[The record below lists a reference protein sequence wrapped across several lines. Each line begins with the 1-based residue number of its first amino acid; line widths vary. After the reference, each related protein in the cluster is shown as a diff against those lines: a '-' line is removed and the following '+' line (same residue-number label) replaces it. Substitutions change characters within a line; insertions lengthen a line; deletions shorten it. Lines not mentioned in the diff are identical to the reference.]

1 MKTDNPVFVWM
12 GKLGDLIGLNLL
24 FLACCLPILTIGASA
39 TALFYTARK
48 LLEGECVSLTKTFF
62 HSFRQNW
69 KQAMGVFLIL
79 LIVGA
84 LTAADLILGFRTP
97 GASGNLFRG
106 IGFGLGLVWLMV
118 CVYIFALLSRYEYR
132 TGALIYSAFLT
143 ALMNP
148 MVTIAGLCLIL
159 VMPALAWFNG
169 NAFFY
174 LLLPY
179 LLVGP
184 ALSAMIVSVLL
195 RPVFRR
201 MEEKKEEETY
211 V

>member
-1 MKTDNPVFVWM
+1 MKTDNPVFAWM
-12 GKLGDLIGLNLL
+12 GRLGDLVGLNLIW
-24 FLACCLPILTIGASA
+24 LACCLPVFTIGAST

-48 LLEGECVSLTKTFF
+48 LLDGECVGLWKTFS

-69 KQAMGVFLIL
+69 KQSVGVLLIL
-79 LIVGA
+79 LAIGA
-84 LTAADLILGFRTP
+84 LAAADLILGFQTP
-97 GASGNLFRG
+97 GVSGNLFRG

-118 CVYIFALLSRYEYR
+118 LVYIFPLLSRYEYR
-132 TGALIYSAFLT
+132 TGGLFYHAFLT
-143 ALMNP
+143 ALTNP

-184 ALSAMIVSVLL
+184 ALSAIIMTVLL

-201 MEEKKEEETY
+201 IEEKREEQAH